1 MIKRCEEEFQ
11 LAAVAISQSP
21 DVLEMRYLGNRD
33 RMAMA

>member
-11 LAAVAISQSP
+11 LAAVAISQCP
-21 DVLEMRYLGNRD
+21 GLLETRYLGNRY